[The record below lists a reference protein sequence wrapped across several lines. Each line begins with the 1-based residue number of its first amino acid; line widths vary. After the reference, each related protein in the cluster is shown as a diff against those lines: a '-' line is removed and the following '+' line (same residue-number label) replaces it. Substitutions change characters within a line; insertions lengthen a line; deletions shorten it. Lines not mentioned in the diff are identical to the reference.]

1 MPEPPDAAALCLAC
15 GFCCDGVLHSYTVVQ
30 GDEVARM
37 TAMGLAVEAIQG
49 KQGFSQPCPL
59 LQAGRCT
66 AYGQRPLTCR
76 AYQCSLL
83 RRYLAGE
90 IALEKCSRVIQTA
103 RKQLAWVRTQG
114 VGAGSF
120 MRWLKT
126 VEQAGEATPGAA
138 NPDAARLIDTELLNV
153 TLALAVYLHR
163 YFGRPDS

>member
-30 GDEVARM
+30 GDEVVPM
-37 TAMGLAVEAIQG
+37 TAMGLSVEAIQG
-49 KQGFSQPCPL
+49 KQGFSQPCSL

-66 AYGQRPLTCR
+66 AYAQRPLTCC

-90 IALEKCSRVIQTA
+90 IALDKCSRVIQTA
-103 RKQLAWVRTQG
+103 RKQLAWVREQG

-126 VEQAGEATPGAA
+126 VERADEALPGAA
-138 NPDAARLIDTELLNV
+138 DPSTDRLIDAELLNV

-163 YFGRPDS
+163 YFGRTDS